1 MKAKMMMVER
11 AFPTSPIYLTADTRD
26 GRLMETKHETTK
38 LDAVTTNERIE
49 KAITGSQID

>member
-1 MKAKMMMVER
+1 MMMVER